1 MKTLQQIQ
9 DPNYESLDEGS
20 LRTVSGVV
28 IVGKIKT
35 IEKQIKSTKIVD
47 TDGNLLPQQL
57 DKKIDLLSSLGLF
70 QSILTGSLQLLSK
83 GRGRRCVT
91 SAHMAPPRPVC

>member
-9 DPNYESLDEGS
+9 DNNQEYLDEGS

-28 IVGKIKT
+28 IVGKIRT

-47 TDGNLLPQQL
+47 TDGQL
-57 DKKIDLLSSLGLF
+57 IPLQLNKKIDLLSTLGMF

-83 GRGRRCVT
+83 GKGRR
-91 SAHMAPPRPVC
+91 

>member
-9 DPNYESLDEGS
+9 DTNQEYLDEGS

-28 IVGKIKT
+28 IVGKIRT

-47 TDGNLLPQQL
+47 TDGQL
-57 DKKIDLLSSLGLF
+57 IPLQLNKKIDLLSTLGMF

-83 GRGRRCVT
+83 KGRR
-91 SAHMAPPRPVC
+91 

>member
-9 DPNYESLDEGS
+9 DQNYESLDEGS

-28 IVGKIKT
+28 IVGKIRT

-57 DKKIDLLSSLGLF
+57 NKKIDLLSSLGLF

-83 GRGRRCVT
+83 GRGRR
-91 SAHMAPPRPVC
+91 

>member
-47 TDGNLLPQQL
+47 EKGNLLPQQL

-83 GRGRRCVT
+83 GRGRR
-91 SAHMAPPRPVC
+91 

>member
-9 DPNYESLDEGS
+9 DQNHESLDEGS

-47 TDGNLLPQQL
+47 EKGNLLPQQL

-70 QSILTGSLQLLSK
+70 QSIITGSLQLLSK
-83 GRGRRCVT
+83 GRGRR
-91 SAHMAPPRPVC
+91 

>member
-9 DPNYESLDEGS
+9 DQNYESLDEGS

-47 TDGNLLPQQL
+47 TDGQL
-57 DKKIDLLSSLGLF
+57 IPLQLNKKIDLLSTLGMF

-83 GRGRRCVT
+83 GRGRR
-91 SAHMAPPRPVC
+91 

>member
-28 IVGKIKT
+28 IVGKIRT

-70 QSILTGSLQLLSK
+70 QSILTGSLQLLPK
-83 GRGRRCVT
+83 GRGRR
-91 SAHMAPPRPVC
+91 

>member
-1 MKTLQQIQ
+1 MIKTLQQIQ
-9 DPNYESLDEGS
+9 DYLDEGI

-47 TDGNLLPQQL
+47 TNGNLLPQQL
-57 DKKIDLLSSLGLF
+57 DKKIDLLYSLGLF

-83 GRGRRCVT
+83 KGRR
-91 SAHMAPPRPVC
+91 

>member
-47 TDGNLLPQQL
+47 EKGNLLPQQL

-83 GRGRRCVT
+83 KGRR
-91 SAHMAPPRPVC
+91 

>member
-83 GRGRRCVT
+83 KGRR
-91 SAHMAPPRPVC
+91 

>member
-9 DPNYESLDEGS
+9 DNNQEYLDEGS

-28 IVGKIKT
+28 IVGKIRT

-83 GRGRRCVT
+83 GRGRR
-91 SAHMAPPRPVC
+91 

>member
-28 IVGKIKT
+28 IVGKIRT

-47 TDGNLLPQQL
+47 EKGNLLPQQL

-83 GRGRRCVT
+83 KGRR
-91 SAHMAPPRPVC
+91 

>member
-9 DPNYESLDEGS
+9 DNNQEFLDEGS

-28 IVGKIKT
+28 IVGKIRT

-47 TDGNLLPQQL
+47 TDGQL
-57 DKKIDLLSSLGLF
+57 IPLQLNKKIDLLSTLGMF

-83 GRGRRCVT
+83 KGRR
-91 SAHMAPPRPVC
+91 

>member
-9 DPNYESLDEGS
+9 DQNYESLDEGS

-47 TDGNLLPQQL
+47 TEGNLLPQQL

-83 GRGRRCVT
+83 GRGRR
-91 SAHMAPPRPVC
+91 

>member
-9 DPNYESLDEGS
+9 DYLDEGI

-47 TDGNLLPQQL
+47 TNGNLLPQQL
-57 DKKIDLLSSLGLF
+57 DKKIDLLYSLGLF

-83 GRGRRCVT
+83 KGRR
-91 SAHMAPPRPVC
+91 

>member
-9 DPNYESLDEGS
+9 DPNHESLDEGS

-28 IVGKIKT
+28 IVVKIRT

-47 TDGNLLPQQL
+47 EKGNLLPQQL

-83 GRGRRCVT
+83 GRGRR
-91 SAHMAPPRPVC
+91 

>member
-9 DPNYESLDEGS
+9 DNNQEYLDEGS

-28 IVGKIKT
+28 IVGKIRT

-47 TDGNLLPQQL
+47 TDGKLIPLQL
-57 DKKIDLLSSLGLF
+57 NKKIDLLSTLGMF

-83 GRGRRCVT
+83 KGRR
-91 SAHMAPPRPVC
+91 

>member
-9 DPNYESLDEGS
+9 DQNYESLDEGS

-83 GRGRRCVT
+83 GRGRR
-91 SAHMAPPRPVC
+91 

>member
-9 DPNYESLDEGS
+9 DQNYESLDEGS

-47 TDGNLLPQQL
+47 EKGNLLPQQL

-83 GRGRRCVT
+83 GRGRR
-91 SAHMAPPRPVC
+91 

>member
-9 DPNYESLDEGS
+9 DNNQEYLDEGS

-28 IVGKIKT
+28 IVGKIRT

-47 TDGNLLPQQL
+47 TEGQLVPQQL
-57 DKKIDLLSSLGLF
+57 NKKIDLLSTLGLF

-83 GRGRRCVT
+83 GKGRR
-91 SAHMAPPRPVC
+91 

>member
-9 DPNYESLDEGS
+9 DQNQEYLDEGS
-20 LRTVSGVV
+20 LRAVSGVV
-28 IVGKIKT
+28 IVGKIRT

-47 TDGNLLPQQL
+47 TDGQL
-57 DKKIDLLSSLGLF
+57 IPLQLNKKIDLLSTLGML

-83 GRGRRCVT
+83 K
-91 SAHMAPPRPVC
+91 

>member
-9 DPNYESLDEGS
+9 DQNYESLDEGS

-28 IVGKIKT
+28 IVGKIRT

-83 GRGRRCVT
+83 GRGRR
-91 SAHMAPPRPVC
+91 

>member
-9 DPNYESLDEGS
+9 DQNQEYLDEGS

-28 IVGKIKT
+28 IVGKIRT

-47 TDGNLLPQQL
+47 EKGNLLPQQL

-83 GRGRRCVT
+83 GRGRR
-91 SAHMAPPRPVC
+91 

>member
-9 DPNYESLDEGS
+9 DNNQEYLDEGS

-28 IVGKIKT
+28 IVGKIRT
-35 IEKQIKSTKIVD
+35 IEKQIKSTKIVN
-47 TDGNLLPQQL
+47 TEGELVPQQL
-57 DKKIDLLSSLGLF
+57 NRKIDLLSTLGLF

-83 GRGRRCVT
+83 KGRR
-91 SAHMAPPRPVC
+91 

>member
-9 DPNYESLDEGS
+9 DNNQEYLDEGS

-28 IVGKIKT
+28 IVGKIRT

-47 TDGNLLPQQL
+47 TDGQL
-57 DKKIDLLSSLGLF
+57 IPLQLNKKIDLLSTLGMF

-83 GRGRRCVT
+83 KGRR
-91 SAHMAPPRPVC
+91 

>member
-9 DPNYESLDEGS
+9 DNNQEYLDEGS

-28 IVGKIKT
+28 IVGKIRT

-47 TDGNLLPQQL
+47 TDGQL
-57 DKKIDLLSSLGLF
+57 IPLQLNKKIDLLSTLGMF

-83 GRGRRCVT
+83 K
-91 SAHMAPPRPVC
+91 

>member
-28 IVGKIKT
+28 IVGKIRT

-47 TDGNLLPQQL
+47 EKGNLLPQQL

-83 GRGRRCVT
+83 GRGRR
-91 SAHMAPPRPVC
+91 

>member
-9 DPNYESLDEGS
+9 DQNYESLDEGS

-28 IVGKIKT
+28 IVGKIRT

-83 GRGRRCVT
+83 KGRR
-91 SAHMAPPRPVC
+91 

>member
-9 DPNYESLDEGS
+9 DNNQEYLDEGS

-28 IVGKIKT
+28 IVGKIRT

-47 TDGNLLPQQL
+47 TDGQL
-57 DKKIDLLSSLGLF
+57 IPLQLNKKIDLLSTLGMF
-70 QSILTGSLQLLSK
+70 QSILTGSIQLLSK
-83 GRGRRCVT
+83 K
-91 SAHMAPPRPVC
+91 

>member
-9 DPNYESLDEGS
+9 DNNQEYLDEGS

-28 IVGKIKT
+28 IVGKIRT

-47 TDGNLLPQQL
+47 TDGQL
-57 DKKIDLLSSLGLF
+57 IPLQLNKKIDLLSTLGMF
-70 QSILTGSLQLLSK
+70 QSILTGSLQLLLKK
-83 GRGRRCVT
+83 GRR
-91 SAHMAPPRPVC
+91 

>member
-9 DPNYESLDEGS
+9 DQNQEYLDEGS

-28 IVGKIKT
+28 IVGKIRT

-47 TDGNLLPQQL
+47 TDGQL
-57 DKKIDLLSSLGLF
+57 IPLQLNKKIDLLSTLGMF

-83 GRGRRCVT
+83 K
-91 SAHMAPPRPVC
+91 

>member
-9 DPNYESLDEGS
+9 DTNQEYLDEGS

-28 IVGKIKT
+28 IVGKIRT

-47 TDGNLLPQQL
+47 TDGQRIPLQL
-57 DKKIDLLSSLGLF
+57 NKKIDLLSTLGMF

-83 GRGRRCVT
+83 KGRR
-91 SAHMAPPRPVC
+91 

>member
-28 IVGKIKT
+28 IVGKIRT

-83 GRGRRCVT
+83 KGRR
-91 SAHMAPPRPVC
+91 

>member
-9 DPNYESLDEGS
+9 DQNYESLDEGS

-83 GRGRRCVT
+83 KGRR
-91 SAHMAPPRPVC
+91 

>member
-9 DPNYESLDEGS
+9 DQNQEYLDEGS

-28 IVGKIKT
+28 IVGKIRT

-47 TDGNLLPQQL
+47 EKGNLLPQQL

-83 GRGRRCVT
+83 KGRR
-91 SAHMAPPRPVC
+91 